1 MCKEK
6 TGGIQSYGPSISSKS
21 SSVTSRSALP
31 GHQCRNWQKITAL
44 AKHPMAY
51 IYMYI
56 NIYIYIIHQT
66 KLASMLR
73 AWSQKLHGN
82 PCLVN
87 TCLRIPNSETQK
99 SKDNAVK
106 ICQVQLSQVFR
117 LDRNCDGSP
126 SAQNPLPRVICLRLF
141 WLLQTLR
148 DKKSWNIW
156 NWL

>member
-1 MCKEK
+1 MASSP
-6 TGGIQSYGPSISSKS
+6 TDHPLAPNHLPSHLAVPYQ
-21 SSVTSRSALP
+21 VTSAEIGKKSP
-31 GHQCRNWQKITAL
+31 HWQNIQW
-44 AKHPMAY
+44 H

-56 NIYIYIIHQT
+56 NIYIIHQT
-66 KLASMLR
+66 ELASMLR

>member
-51 IYMYI
+51 RDHIETSP
-56 NIYIYIIHQT
+56 N
-66 KLASMLR
+66 KASMLR

-106 ICQVQLSQVFR
+106 ICQVRLSQVFR
-117 LDRNCDGSP
+117 LDRNYDGSP

-141 WLLQTLR
+141 WLLQTLH